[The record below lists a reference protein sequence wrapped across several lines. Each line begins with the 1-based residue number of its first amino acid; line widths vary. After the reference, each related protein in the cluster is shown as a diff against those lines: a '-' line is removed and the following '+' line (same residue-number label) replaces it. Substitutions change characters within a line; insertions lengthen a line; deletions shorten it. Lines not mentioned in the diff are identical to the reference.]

1 MISKSKVLNVPL
13 IILFCLGGYLSYS
26 QVKTIG
32 LKDALKLAETNYPE
46 IRAKKLYSKA
56 YEKSV
61 SATKLEYLPSV
72 KLHAQMDYA
81 TANSLAGAYFPLG
94 VVVPIS
100 GAINPAGNSTPVYGN
115 IGMAY
120 LEWTPITFGQHA
132 AKVQLANAEL
142 QTANADYDNEK
153 FQQLLK
159 VTAAYIDFLTIY
171 KLRISQEKYLTRALA
186 IQKVVHATVIN
197 GLKPGVDSS
206 FANAEVSKAKLSLMD
221 YQKSENDAQNQLANL
236 IGANSNDFIPDTLS
250 LTQNIPAILNTP
262 VDEKNNPEL
271 KLFESRENMGISSE
285 KYIRRSYMPKIS
297 VLGGAWERGSGL
309 SPDKN
314 SENDYS
320 FAGGNAYTRYN
331 YAVGLALTFTISDF
345 PRINALA
352 ASEHFRTEGYR
363 EEYEGAKQELQ
374 NQLTLADKNIN
385 LAILQSKEV
394 PVQLTAANAGYTQKL
409 VMYNNGLTD
418 IADLAQ
424 ALYNLNRAET
434 DAAISTNNIWKA
446 LLYKAN
452 ATGDLSIFLNL

>member
-1 MISKSKVLNVPL
+1 MIIRSKVLRIPL
-13 IILFCLGGYLSYS
+13 IILFCFCVSMINA

-32 LKDALKLAETNYPE
+32 LKDVLKMAENNYPE

-61 SATKLEYLPSV
+61 TATKLEYLPSV

-100 GAINPAGNSTPVYGN
+100 GAINPAGNPTPVYGN

-120 LEWTPITFGQHA
+120 LEWTPITFGEHA

-142 QTANADYDNEK
+142 QTANADYENEK
-153 FQQLLK
+153 FQQLVK

-186 IQKVVHATVIN
+186 IKNVVRATVLN

-236 IGANSNDFIPDTLS
+236 IGSNSNDFIPDTLS
-250 LTQNIPAILNTP
+250 LSQNIPAILNTP

-271 KLFESRENMGISSE
+271 KFFESRENISVSNE
-285 KYIRRSYMPKIS
+285 KYIRRSYLPKIS

-309 SPDKN
+309 SPDKS

-320 FAGGNAYTRYN
+320 FAGNSAYTRYN
-331 YAVGLALTFTISDF
+331 YAIGLALTFTISDF

-352 ASEHFRTEGYR
+352 ASEHFKTQAYK
-363 EEYEGAKQELQ
+363 EEYDGVKQELQ

-385 LAILQSKEV
+385 IAILQSKEV
-394 PVQLTAANAGYTQKL
+394 PVQLQAANAGYTQKL
-409 VMYNNGLTD
+409 AMYNNGLTD

-434 DAAISTNNIWKA
+434 DAAVSTNNIWKS